1 MAGLSA
7 FILLPILLSFSYP
20 SILAKAQQEGWI
32 RKDYTTTTP
41 TINNNTPTTNNNN
54 NNTPTT
60 TTNNNNTPT
69 TTTTNN
75 NTPTTT
81 TNNNNTPTTTT
92 TTNNN
97 NTPTIPTTTTAE
109 ETPTTTTT
117 PAAENTTTTT
127 TAEETPTTTTTPA
140 AENTTTTTTS
150 SCRKPGITYPI
161 GIEYGELSESVGRG
175 AVKLIDIRQPWELIQ
190 TGKLPG
196 SYNIP
201 MNQLVHALSLS
212 EHQFLHQYNFPKPRP
227 RDSNVVLTCR
237 SGRRVRVAWNQL
249 EPLGYCNV
257 RLYFGSYL
265 DWKANGG
272 PLLEPD
278 SSQTLQ

>member
-7 FILLPILLSFSYP
+7 
-20 SILAKAQQEGWI
+20 
-32 RKDYTTTTP
+32 
-41 TINNNTPTTNNNN
+41 
-54 NNTPTT
+54 
-60 TTNNNNTPT
+60 
-69 TTTTNN
+69 
-75 NTPTTT
+75 
-81 TNNNNTPTTTT
+81 
-92 TTNNN
+92 
-97 NTPTIPTTTTAE
+97 
-109 ETPTTTTT
+109 
-117 PAAENTTTTT
+117 
-127 TAEETPTTTTTPA
+127 
-140 AENTTTTTTS
+140 

-161 GIEYGELSESVGRG
+161 GIEYGEL
-175 AVKLIDIRQPWELIQ
+175 
-190 TGKLPG
+190 
-196 SYNIP
+196 

-278 SSQTLQ
+278 FSQTLQ

>member
-1 MAGLSA
+1 MADDVIVL
-7 FILLPILLSFSYP
+7 
-20 SILAKAQQEGWI
+20 
-32 RKDYTTTTP
+32 
-41 TINNNTPTTNNNN
+41 
-54 NNTPTT
+54 
-60 TTNNNNTPT
+60 
-69 TTTTNN
+69 
-75 NTPTTT
+75 
-81 TNNNNTPTTTT
+81 
-92 TTNNN
+92 
-97 NTPTIPTTTTAE
+97 
-109 ETPTTTTT
+109 
-117 PAAENTTTTT
+117 
-127 TAEETPTTTTTPA
+127 
-140 AENTTTTTTS
+140 
-150 SCRKPGITYPI
+150 

-278 SSQTLQ
+278 FSQTLQ